1 MKPVRVLLL
10 AICALLSATLLLA
23 AAGDGL
29 WMTRV
34 PEKDR
39 ERRNPFAGNSSAL
52 AAGAK
57 LFKQNCASCHG
68 DDASGKDRHP
78 SLLSERVRSATAGEL
93 QWLLTNGSMKN
104 GMPSWSRL
112 PEQQR
117 WQIVSF
123 LKSLQTDAQ
132 VASKSGK

>member
-1 MKPVRVLLL
+1 MKLKKLLPSI
-10 AICALLSATLLLA
+10 AGLLVSATLLFA

-39 ERRNPFAGNSSAL
+39 NRQNPFANDSLAV
-52 AAGAK
+52 AAGTK
-57 LFKQNCASCHG
+57 LFHQNCASCHG
-68 DDASGKDRHP
+68 NDALGLNNRPNLH
-78 SLLSERVRSATAGEL
+78 SERIHAATPGEL
-93 QWLLTNGSMKN
+93 EWLLKNGSMKN

-117 WQIVSF
+117 WQIVTY
-123 LKSLQTDAQ
+123 LKSLQ
-132 VASKSGK
+132 

>member
-1 MKPVRVLLL
+1 MKLRKILLPACL
-10 AICALLSATLLLA
+10 AMGATLLFA
-23 AAGDGL
+23 SAGDGL

-34 PEKDR
+34 PDKAR
-39 ERRNPFAGNSSAL
+39 TRQNPFDSESNAV

-57 LFKQNCASCHG
+57 LFHQNCSTCHG
-68 DDASGKDRHP
+68 SEATGQDKHP
-78 SLLSERVRSATAGEL
+78 SLHTERVRAATPGEL
-93 QWLLTNGSMKN
+93 EWLLKNGSMKN

-123 LKSLQTDAQ
+123 LKSLQ
-132 VASKSGK
+132 